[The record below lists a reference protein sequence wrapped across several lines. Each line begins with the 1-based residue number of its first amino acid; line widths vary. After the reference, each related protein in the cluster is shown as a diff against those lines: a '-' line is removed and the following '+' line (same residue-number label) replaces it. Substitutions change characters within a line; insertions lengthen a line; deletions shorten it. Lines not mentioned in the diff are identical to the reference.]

1 MNALT
6 RTGAL
11 AAATAV
17 GALGALA
24 ATTVATAGD
33 GRGSAYTVTARLS
46 GYQEDPATISTTGAG
61 SVRLRV
67 DPGNQTI
74 HYTLRWANLEGTM
87 TQAHI
92 HFGGRHQ
99 SGGISAFLCSNLGN
113 GPAGTQACPTTNPA
127 EVSGTLRAADV
138 VGPTAQGITAGQV
151 DELLRAIA
159 ADTTYVNVHST
170 LYPAGEIRSQLEPHG
185 HR

>member
-1 MNALT
+1 MNGLT
-6 RTGAL
+6 RTGVL

-17 GALGALA
+17 GAVGALA
-24 ATTVATAGD
+24 ATTVASAHDGD
-33 GRGSAYTVTARLS
+33 GDPYTVTARLS

-67 DPGNQTI
+67 DPGAQTI
-74 HYTLRWANLEGTM
+74 RYTVRWANLEGTV
-87 TQAHI
+87 TQSHI

-127 EVSGTLRAADV
+127 EISGTLRAADV
-138 VGPTAQGITAGQV
+138 VGPVPQGITAGEI

-159 ADTTYVNVHST
+159 ADTTYVNVHTT
-170 LYPAGEIRSQLEPHG
+170 LYPSGEIRSQLTHD
-185 HR
+185 H

>member
-1 MNALT
+1 
-6 RTGAL
+6 
-11 AAATAV
+11 
-17 GALGALA
+17 
-24 ATTVATAGD
+24 VASAGD
-33 GRGSAYTVTARLS
+33 GRDDAYTVTARLS

-67 DPGNQTI
+67 DPGAQTI
-74 HYTLRWANLEGTM
+74 RYTVRWANLEGAV

-127 EVSGTLRAADV
+127 EISGTLMASDV
-138 VGPTAQGITAGQV
+138 IGPVAQGITAGQI

-159 ADTTYVNVHST
+159 ADTTYVNVHTT
-170 LYPAGEIRSQLEPHG
+170 LYPSGEIRSQLEPHD
-185 HR
+185 H